1 MEHKMRI
8 IQKNLT
14 VYISILLVTIC
25 VLVVVHAAKKD
36 DGSVPT
42 TSQTELSTQTLVP
55 EIRNTPD
62 TTETETQAETAAAQ
76 TTAAQK
82 QTETTAAQT
91 TAVQKQAE
99 TTAAQTT
106 AAQTAAVQ
114 TTAAPVVRTAAAAKV
129 QTPAPT
135 AKQTKPAVSGT
146 VTPAKHVLTL
156 CKGTGISAVSGQG
169 SYAAGTT
176 VTVGCTVKEGY
187 AFCKWKSGM
196 LAVFQAS
203 TKQTFTFTMPDT
215 DLILTAEAESIYTNV
230 TLIAGTGISAVYG
243 GGKYLSGE
251 SVTVSCSVQNG
262 YVFSGWSSNTSS
274 VRSSA
279 NQRYS
284 FTAPKGGVTL
294 TANAEKTTYTVSLVA
309 GKNIRI
315 VSGGGDYRPGDTVT
329 VECVARAGNAFTGW
343 TSFSSGV
350 RSSTARRYT
359 FTMPYN
365 DVKLKAQAEVLTT
378 HVDRTARTTATTTA
392 KPIEEAKK
400 TTTSPAPTATTTTTT
415 TTTTTAPY
423 TEPTTTAYTVE
434 DFAQEEKTVEFCT
447 TTALSAIEQ

>member
-25 VLVVVHAAKKD
+25 VLVVVHAAKKE
-36 DGSVPT
+36 DGGIPT

-62 TTETETQAETAAAQ
+62 TTETETQAETTAAQ

-135 AKQTKPAVSGT
+135 TKQTKPAVSGT
-146 VTPAKHVLTL
+146 VAPAKHVLTL

-203 TKQTFTFTMPDT
+203 AKQTFTFTMPDT

-251 SVTVSCSVQNG
+251 SVSVSCSVQNG

-309 GKNIRI
+309 GKNIRL
-315 VSGGGDYRPGDTVT
+315 VSGGGDYKPGDTVT
-329 VECVARAGNAFTGW
+329 IECVARAGSVFTGW

-350 RSSTARRYT
+350 RNSTARRYT
-359 FTMPYN
+359 FTMPSN
-365 DVKLKAQAEVLTT
+365 DVKLKAQAEVFTT
-378 HVDRTARTTATTTA
+378 YVDRTARTTA

-400 TTTSPAPTATTTTTT
+400 TTTAPAPSTTTTTAPT
-415 TTTTTAPY
+415 TTTTTAVFV
-423 TEPTTTAYTVE
+423 EPTTTAYTVE
-434 DFAQEEKTVEFCT
+434 DNTPEDTPAAEPCT
-447 TTALSAIEQ
+447 TTVPSFLEQ